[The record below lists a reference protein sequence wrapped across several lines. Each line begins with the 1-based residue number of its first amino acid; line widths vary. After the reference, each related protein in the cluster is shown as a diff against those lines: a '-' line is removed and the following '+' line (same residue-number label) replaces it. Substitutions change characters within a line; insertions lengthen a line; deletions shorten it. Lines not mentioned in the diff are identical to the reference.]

1 VAIGTPRQQVW
12 LGPAI
17 VVLGIAAFL
26 IRFADAIASQT
37 ATGGRFIDWQTYA
50 NTVQR
55 WLHGGSIY
63 APDQLTGPYLMTMEV
78 GRGYVYPPASVPLL
92 LPFALGEEGLV
103 LWEIFLV
110 AVFFAG
116 IWLIIRRGFR
126 QRRVE
131 TFGLVLFAT
140 AFFYPVVQGL
150 AAGNVNLATA
160 GLLALAWAGVPRLAV
175 FAGILGVVKVF
186 PSVVALLE
194 GRRGVVVGALTAIL
208 LVAITLPL
216 VGLES
221 WPAYLRVIR
230 DGQPVCPNSILN
242 ASIAC
247 TLEPA
252 LSLRGGQVVGL
263 VVAVGLVAIGAILG
277 PTLLGTAAISAAI
290 MAPAVDLH
298 LHYWSFAW
306 VLLLIAVA
314 RIARRR
320 RGEAP
325 DPAWRPFR
333 ERWGLRTV

>member
-1 VAIGTPRQQVW
+1 
-12 LGPAI
+12 
-17 VVLGIAAFL
+17 
-26 IRFADAIASQT
+26 
-37 ATGGRFIDWQTYA
+37 
-50 NTVQR
+50 
-55 WLHGGSIY
+55 
-63 APDQLTGPYLMTMEV
+63 
-78 GRGYVYPPASVPLL
+78 
-92 LPFALGEEGLV
+92 
-103 LWEIFLV
+103 
-110 AVFFAG
+110 
-116 IWLIIRRGFR
+116 
-126 QRRVE
+126 
-131 TFGLVLFAT
+131 
-140 AFFYPVVQGL
+140 
-150 AAGNVNLATA
+150 
-160 GLLALAWAGVPRLAV
+160 
-175 FAGILGVVKVF
+175 
-186 PSVVALLE
+186 VALTE
-194 GRRGVVVGALTAIL
+194 IL
-208 LVAITLPL
+208 LVEITLPI

-298 LHYWSFAW
+298 LHYWSFAFIA
-306 VLLLIAVA
+306 LFIAVA